1 MPPTTVHDYYAILEI
16 PQDAK
21 PAAIRLA
28 YKRLA
33 RKKHPDK
40 RINQPN
46 ATAEFQLVSLNTAC
60 SLLPLLSLTNAAM
73 IRSKKHTMSSW
84 MTKNAE
90 NTM

>member
-60 SLLPLLSLTNAAM
+60 SLLPLLSLTNTAM